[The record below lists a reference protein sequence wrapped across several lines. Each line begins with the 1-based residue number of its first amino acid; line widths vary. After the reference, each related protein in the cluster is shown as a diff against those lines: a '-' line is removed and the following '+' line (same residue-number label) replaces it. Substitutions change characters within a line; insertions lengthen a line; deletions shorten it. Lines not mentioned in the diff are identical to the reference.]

1 MYMYANLRIYN
12 LYMQAYMYINNNN
25 IFVLIIKL
33 DRTQND
39 TISMIG

>member
-1 MYMYANLRIYN
+1 MRV
-12 LYMQAYMYINNNN
+12 NNN

-39 TISMIG
+39 TISMNGW